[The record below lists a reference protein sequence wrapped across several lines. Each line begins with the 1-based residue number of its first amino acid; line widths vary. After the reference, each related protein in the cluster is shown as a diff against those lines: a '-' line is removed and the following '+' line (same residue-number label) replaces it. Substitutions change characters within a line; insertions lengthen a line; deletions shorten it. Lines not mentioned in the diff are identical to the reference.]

1 VARNSRTNFLDAVKL
16 IDLSGGAEEAQGAP
30 LAELAWLSDYDQP
43 ATQRPAQKDAAA
55 EAVDKLLA
63 VCLMYPVLFP

>member
-1 VARNSRTNFLDAVKL
+1 MKL
-16 IDLSGGAEEAQGAP
+16 IDLSGGAEGSQESS
-30 LAELAWLSDYDQP
+30 LANLAWFTGLDQP

-63 VCLMYPVLFP
+63 TLWS